1 MRRFAQYCMAFSCGL
16 VAALSAQSADVNVV
30 GLFSDKALVEIDRAA
45 PKLMSAGQ
53 SHHGVKLLSAD
64 SAKAE
69 FQIDGKRVTLGL
81 GQSVTGGAPKV
92 GGRGSITLIADGSGH
107 FVTDGSINGAGT
119 RFLVDTGA
127 TTVALSSV
135 EAKRL
140 GVRYLKGQ
148 PTMVGT
154 ANGTARAFRLKLD
167 SVKVGE
173 ITLYQVDA
181 NVVEGSSPTIVLL
194 GMSFL
199 NRMQMKREGST
210 MVLTQQY

>member
-1 MRRFAQYCMAFSCGL
+1 MKRFAQHCMVFSCGL
-16 VAALSAQSADVNVV
+16 VAALGAHSADVNVV
-30 GLFSDKALVEIDRAA
+30 GLFSGKALVEIDRTA
-45 PKLMSAGQ
+45 PKLLNVGQ
-53 SHHGVKLLSAD
+53 SVGGVKLLSAD
-64 SAKAE
+64 SAQAVFDIE
-69 FQIDGKRVTLGL
+69 GKRVALRM
-81 GQSVTGGAPKV
+81 GQSVSGGAPKT
-92 GGRGSITLIADGSGH
+92 GARGSITLTADGAGH
-107 FVTDGSINGAGT
+107 FVTDGSINGAPT

-127 TTVALSSV
+127 TTIALSSA
-135 EAKRL
+135 EAQRM
-140 GVRYLKGQ
+140 GIRYLKGQ

-154 ANGTARAFRLKLD
+154 ANGAARAFRLKLD
-167 SVKVGE
+167 SVKIGE

>member
-1 MRRFAQYCMAFSCGL
+1 MAFSCGL
-16 VAALSAQSADVNVV
+16 AAALCAHGADVNVV
-30 GLFSDKALVEIDRAA
+30 GLFSGKALVEIDRAT
-45 PKLMSAGQ
+45 PKLMSVGQ
-53 SHHGVKLLSAD
+53 SVGGIKLLSAD
-64 SAKAE
+64 SAQAVFDIE
-69 FQIDGKRVTLGL
+69 GKRVALRM
-81 GQSVTGGAPKV
+81 GQSVSGGAPKA
-92 GGRGSITLIADGSGH
+92 GARSSITLTADSAGH
-107 FVTDGSINGAGT
+107 FVTDGSINGAPT

-127 TTVALSSV
+127 TTIALSST
-135 EAKRL
+135 EAQRM
-140 GVRYLKGQ
+140 GIRYLKGQ

>member
-1 MRRFAQYCMAFSCGL
+1 MRRLVRHFMLFSFCS
-16 VAALSAQSADVNVV
+16 VAAIGARAADVNVV

-45 PKLMSAGQ
+45 PKLMRAGQ
-53 SHHGVKLLSAD
+53 SLDGVKLLSAD
-64 SAKAE
+64 SAQAVFE
-69 FQIDGKRVTLGL
+69 IDGKRVTLRM
-81 GQSVTGGAPKV
+81 GQSVSGGAPKT
-92 GGRGSITLIADGSGH
+92 GARSSITLIADGAGH
-107 FVTDGSINGAGT
+107 FVTDGSINGAPT

-127 TTVALSSV
+127 TTVAMSSA
-135 EAKRL
+135 EAQRM
-140 GVRYLKGQ
+140 GIRYLKGQ
-148 PTMVGT
+148 RTLVGT

-181 NVVEGSSPTIVLL
+181 NVVEGNSPSIVLL